1 MRYDTEHRLAAV
13 IGAFLPPAPRGILE
27 IGCGDGDLSVQ
38 LARHSTR
45 YVAID
50 PDGEAIRKAQ
60 SRGGHADFRIGS
72 GEALAFPDASFD
84 AALFVLS
91 LHHQDSRIALQEA
104 HRVLVDGGRLIVLE
118 PSPEGE
124 LQSFFHLFHDES
136 EALAKAADTLEQG
149 PFRIV
154 EHRMV
159 EALAEFDNLEDLCR
173 YPFDRSVVN
182 DRDRARI
189 LDRLQSLR
197 GPVHEG
203 ETISLRDTMHGYLL
217 DRGGRG
223 GPQPPSRQPAGPGE
237 KTPVS

>member
-84 AALFVLS
+84 AVLFVLS

-104 HRVLVDGGRLIVLE
+104 HRVLVEGGVLIVLE

-136 EALAKAADTLEQG
+136 EALAKAAAALEQG
-149 PFRIV
+149 PFRLV
-154 EHRMV
+154 EHRMI
-159 EALAEFDNLEDLCR
+159 EAMAEFDDLEDLCA
-173 YPFDRSVVN
+173 YPFDRAVVN
-182 DRDRARI
+182 DRDRALI
-189 LDRLQSLR
+189 LDRFQALR
-197 GPVHEG
+197 GPVREG
-203 ETISLRDTMHGYLL
+203 EAISLRDTMHWYVL
-217 DRGGRG
+217 DRDGLGGLR
-223 GPQPPSRQPAGPGE
+223 PPSRLPADP
-237 KTPVS
+237 